1 MSSEVR
7 LAKAIGRFTQAGMAR
22 FDTRAGIASVLTLAL
37 VYLSVSGEEI
47 PRELALAYAT
57 ILGWYFPRPAETAAR
72 G

>member
-1 MSSEVR
+1 VTNEVR
-7 LAKAIGRFTQAGMAR
+7 LAKAIGRFAQAGAAR
-22 FDTRAGIASVLTLAL
+22 FDTRAAIATVLTLAL
-37 VYLSVSGEEI
+37 VWLGVTEREI

>member
-1 MSSEVR
+1 MTNDVR
-7 LAKAIGRFTQAGMAR
+7 LAKAIGRFAQAGAAR

-37 VYLSVSGEEI
+37 VWLGVSGEEI

-57 ILGWYFPRPAETAAR
+57 ILGWYFPRPAETGTR